1 MFNMKS
7 NTWQPICDT
16 MKHVSVLYSLKNF
29 PSDPILYFPLQTQSV
44 SNNFFIIDIIES
56 SQILQAVLCRGAS
69 YPMTN
74 PRPMVTELPMQIP
87 LCELDS
93 DKSQLEETLIRYST
107 FNVDNSELVVKET
120 ATKLFAVSSF
130 VGML

>member
-1 MFNMKS
+1 
-7 NTWQPICDT
+7 
-16 MKHVSVLYSLKNF
+16 
-29 PSDPILYFPLQTQSV
+29 
-44 SNNFFIIDIIES
+44 
-56 SQILQAVLCRGAS
+56 
-69 YPMTN
+69 MTN